1 MGKCRKN
8 AAQNNSE
15 YGHLLS
21 SALKVAKHLIKYHI
35 TIDYKFKI
43 SVPTWNEE
51 FDLPDRSRFISD
63 IQDYFEYILKNQER
77 KTVDPSLRIYINKI
91 GNTIT
96 FKIKTWYYFELL
108 IPGTMKLPRSIKCS
122 QIGNYR
128 KNICTL

>member
-1 MGKCRKN
+1 MGKCGKN
-8 AAQNNSE
+8 TDQNNSE

-21 SALKVAKHLIKYHI
+21 SVLKVAKHLIKYHI

-63 IQDYFEYILKNQER
+63 IQDYFEYILKKQER
-77 KTVDPSLRIYINKI
+77 KTVDPSLRIYLNKI

-108 IPGTMKLPRSIKCS
+108 IPGTMKLTRSIKCS
-122 QIGNYR
+122 QFGNYR
-128 KNICTL
+128 KNIFTL

>member
-8 AAQNNSE
+8 ADQNNSE

-21 SALKVAKHLIKYHI
+21 SVLKVAKHLTKYHI

-96 FKIKTWYYFELL
+96 FKIKT
-108 IPGTMKLPRSIKCS
+108 
-122 QIGNYR
+122 
-128 KNICTL
+128 